1 MDNCKILVTLV
12 ALKCKL
18 KAKNKAAAMNKQP
31 FAGGRETGR
40 CGDTESE
47 REALRRGNEW
57 K

>member
-40 CGDTESE
+40 CGDTES
-47 REALRRGNEW
+47 AGYLW
-57 K
+57 